1 MSGSASS
8 TTSRPFSPDRR
19 PTYSAT
25 GCSGAAPISFF
36 QAGSRRAGWNNSVS
50 TPNGTTAVRGT
61 PRPARLS
68 SLAATARSKP
78 RCAARRVEPRVLV
91 HEGDQA
97 CTRAARRP
105 PREPR
110 REIRA
115 PYLDHIGLL
124 ARHDVA
130 ELPPRHQEVIAR
142 ARGYGGTAHQ
152 VHARALPLRHGCL
165 VRGNHDHV
173 LDGVPGRQP
182 ARLRSAVGPH

>member
-1 MSGSASS
+1 GHE
-8 TTSRPFSPDRR
+8 
-19 PTYSAT
+19 
-25 GCSGAAPISFF
+25 
-36 QAGSRRAGWNNSVS
+36 AG
-50 TPNGTTAVRGT
+50 
-61 PRPARLS
+61 
-68 SLAATARSKP
+68 
-78 RCAARRVEPRVLV
+78 AARRIEPRVLV

-105 PREPR
+105 AGEPR

-173 LDGVPGRQP
+173 LDVVPGRQP
-182 ARLRSAVGPH
+182 ARLRSEVGAHPATERRVELGDVEQLHTATASARSTRRPPAAMSRSYCSASARRIGPWPTITSLKRSPWRASTCIAWAR